1 MSDKDAL
8 EFIEKELQKRIESF
22 DERRKNYRQGNLR
35 LTVLTA
41 TLSAVTTF
49 CIGVGQIYN
58 SKPISIIALATSA
71 GMTVFSTWD
80 NFYSYRRR
88 WVQSND
94 ALMQLYELNSNI
106 KYKKSLKNSILST
119 EEINE
124 FYNRYESIL
133 KTANESWKDDR
144 LTSLNKK

>member
-1 MSDKDAL
+1 
-8 EFIEKELQKRIESF
+8 
-22 DERRKNYRQGNLR
+22 
-35 LTVLTA
+35 
-41 TLSAVTTF
+41 
-49 CIGVGQIYN
+49 
-58 SKPISIIALATSA
+58 
-71 GMTVFSTWD
+71 MTVFSTWD